1 MTYDKLAF
9 RSLPDVIS
17 KEQMRIACHI
27 SKRTALYLLQSGLI
41 PSKNTGK
48 KTRCYSIQKSDVI
61 KFIKACERNPI
72 KFKLPENWYAGVTRP
87 HTIRCLPSKMPTK
100 SQFKAYYKDTLANY
114 SDVLD
119 VADIVEL
126 TGYNRRA
133 VGNWCRKGYLKYI
146 SKTNKFYI
154 PKCFLIEHLSS
165 DNYNQTIRK
174 TKEHLDAIWQVCKQS
189 HAYGSFAD
197 VTETKQGGE
206 QG

>member
-48 KTRCYSIQKSDVI
+48 KTRCYSIKKADVI
-61 KFIKACERNPI
+61 KFIKKCEHSPI
-72 KFKLPENWYAGVTRP
+72 KYKPPENWYAQADRP
-87 HTIRCLPSKMPTK
+87 HTIRCLPSKMPAK
-100 SQFKAYYKDTLANY
+100 SQFKAYYQKALADY
-114 SDVLD
+114 SDVMD
-119 VADIVEL
+119 VADIVKF

-133 VGNWCRKGYLKYI
+133 VGNWCRKGNLKYI
-146 SKTNKFYI
+146 SKTNKLYI

-174 TKEHLDAIWQVCKQS
+174 TKEHLHAIWQVCEQS
-189 HAYGSFAD
+189 HVYGSFAEIAED
-197 VTETKQGGE
+197 EQGGE
-206 QG
+206 QA

>member
-9 RSLPDVIS
+9 SSLPDVIS

-41 PSKNTGK
+41 PSKTTGK
-48 KTRCYSIQKSDVI
+48 KTRCYSIQKADVI

-72 KFKLPENWYAGVTRP
+72 PFKPPENWYAETTRP
-87 HTIRCLPSKMPTK
+87 HTIRCLPSKMPAK
-100 SQFKAYYKDTLANY
+100 SQFKAYYKNALANY
-114 SDVLD
+114 SDVMD
-119 VADIVEL
+119 VVYIVKF

-165 DNYNQTIRK
+165 DSYNKTNRK
-174 TKEHLDAIWQVCKQS
+174 TKEHLNAIWEVCKQS
-189 HAYGSFAD
+189 HAHGASANLSED
-197 VTETKQGGE
+197 ERSE
-206 QG
+206 QV